1 MAFRKAKNILGLKS
15 FAAHSS
21 VGHLKYSWE
30 EGPERE
36 PSHQRIQFP
45 RLSKSRSYGMRGRT
59 ERWCIWWSSGSSSS
73 GNREATIQHG
83 IKYFWNLPG
92 ILNFKVSW
100 HNFLTQKM
108 ESSSLCLLLLQRRGQ
123 CIFAYLFSLLAS
135 SLVCGLK
142 VDSLPILLAHTS
154 TLDFRPKMS
163 MSKGACP
170 DLGCHFEPAKVAS
183 GGNFSFFI
191 LLRFSP
197 S

>member
-45 RLSKSRSYGMRGRT
+45 RLSKSRSYGMRGRV

-92 ILNFKVSW
+92 ILNFTCPDITFWRKRWSQV
-100 HNFLTQKM
+100 HYVCCFCKEEGN
-108 ESSSLCLLLLQRRGQ
+108 
-123 CIFAYLFSLLAS
+123 AYLHIYFLLVS

-154 TLDFRPKMS
+154 TRDFRPKMS